1 MEFRMNTLVDGLR
14 VLLASNFVLYLKSH
28 AAHWNVRGMFFYELH
43 KLFEKQYKDLWENVD
58 TIAEK
63 LRELDSFATITPDEQ
78 QRLSIINSDQTP
90 VEAKDYVLA
99 LLRDHE
105 RMIMLLEKVFAL
117 AEAENNQAVMN
128 YIADRL
134 DAHAKMRWFLKAS
147 ANI

>member
-1 MEFRMNTLVDGLR
+1 MNTLVDGLR
-14 VLLASNFVLYLKSH
+14 VLLASNFVLYLKTH

-43 KLFEKQYKDLWENVD
+43 KLFEKQYEDLWENVD
-58 TIAEK
+58 SIAEK
-63 LRELDSFATITPDEQ
+63 IRELDSFATITPEEQ
-78 QRLSIINSDQTP
+78 QRISIIDPDQSPT
-90 VEAKDYVLA
+90 EGKDYILI

-128 YIADRL
+128 YLADRL

-147 ANI
+147 ANL

>member
-1 MEFRMNTLVDGLR
+1 MNTLVDGLR
-14 VLLASNFVLYLKSH
+14 VLLASNFVLYLKTH

-43 KLFEKQYKDLWENVD
+43 KLFEKQYEDLWENVD

-63 LRELDSFATITPDEQ
+63 LRELDSFATVTPDEQ
-78 QRLSIINSDQTP
+78 QRLSIIDSDQTP
-90 VEAKDYVLA
+90 NDSKEYILI

-105 RMIMLLEKVFAL
+105 RMIKLLEKVFAL

-128 YIADRL
+128 YLADRL

>member
-1 MEFRMNTLVDGLR
+1 MNTLVDGLR
-14 VLLASNFVLYLKSH
+14 VLLASNFVLYLKTH

-43 KLFEKQYKDLWENVD
+43 KLFKNQYEDLWENVD

-63 LRELDSFATITPDEQ
+63 IRELDSFATITPEEQ
-78 QRLSIINSDQTP
+78 QRISIIDPDQSP
-90 VEAKDYVLA
+90 VDGKEYLLV

-105 RMIMLLEKVFAL
+105 RMIMLLEKVFVL
-117 AEAENNQAVMN
+117 AESENNQAVMN

-147 ANI
+147 ANL

>member
-1 MEFRMNTLVDGLR
+1 MNTLVDGLR

>member
-1 MEFRMNTLVDGLR
+1 MNTLVDGLR
-14 VLLASNFVLYLKSH
+14 VLLASNFVLYLKTH

-43 KLFEKQYKDLWENVD
+43 KLFEKQYEDLWENVD
-58 TIAEK
+58 SIAEK
-63 LRELDSFATITPDEQ
+63 IRELDSFATITPEEQ
-78 QRLSIINSDQTP
+78 QRISIIDPDQSP
-90 VEAKDYVLA
+90 AEGKDYILI

-128 YIADRL
+128 YLADRL

-147 ANI
+147 ANL

>member
-1 MEFRMNTLVDGLR
+1 MNTLVDGLR
-14 VLLASNFVLYLKSH
+14 ILLASNFVLYLKTHS
-28 AAHWNVRGMFFYELH
+28 AHWNVRGMFFYEIH
-43 KLFEKQYKDLWENVD
+43 KLFEKQYEDLWENVD

-63 LRELDSFATITPDEQ
+63 IRELDSFATITPVEQ
-78 QRLSIINSDQTP
+78 QRLSIIDADQTP
-90 VEAKDYVLA
+90 NEAKEYVLI

-105 RMIMLLEKVFAL
+105 RMIMLLNKVFAL